1 MAVDRRILYYTLL
14 ILSILIASSLY
25 LSWSVDRGLGTLDVE
40 RTGIEIE
47 PGRTVNFTVY
57 APRED
62 YPGPMPIVLT
72 IHGVGGSKEA
82 MYAFNIEL
90 ARRDFTVVAIDLAG
104 HGDSSM
110 SFDINNYT
118 RLAEDCYAVLQWVG
132 LNYNNSNPDLYGVVG
147 HSLGVHVGLAMYNMD
162 VQPKAIVAVGPVWLE
177 DAASLPGNLLLAV
190 GEFDELIPRGS
201 LLEVL
206 RTLTG
211 FPDAMAGITYGG
223 FDGDAAYRLVIAP
236 TNHVGEATDAL
247 IVVESVSWMLQALHG
262 IEEPSHSGIEIQLI
276 YSRKTV
282 AYVVGT
288 VSLWLSLIPLVLL
301 VVTTLPERVRPKPF
315 SNRTE
320 PMTMGREG
328 LLSST
333 LAMLF
338 VLVYL
343 FTGIAGIMLER
354 MSIRLSASML
364 GTGLALFFVL
374 CPILWIAAMM
384 LIGGTKRTYR
394 SLLAMGYRKGNMG
407 ILVSTVARAIIPA
420 MICMAWLL
428 AWVALG
434 GMPGTTSP
442 VTILPLFRFPN
453 SERMVSILTMICLT
467 LPFSVSEGIWIRG
480 FLLSE
485 RDWGGRVPYA
495 RRLVSAFGVRM
506 VPTLAFA
513 VILIFGSTALGFVV
527 APLVLLGLLLT
538 YFVIT
543 SAAVSLLVI
552 FASVELDNPWPAII
566 IGAFLYAWILVGTLP
581 LV

>member
-434 GMPGTTSP
+434 GMPGTASP

-453 SERMVSILTMICLT
+453 SEKI
-467 LPFSVSEGIWIRG
+467 
-480 FLLSE
+480 
-485 RDWGGRVPYA
+485 
-495 RRLVSAFGVRM
+495 
-506 VPTLAFA
+506 
-513 VILIFGSTALGFVV
+513 
-527 APLVLLGLLLT
+527 
-538 YFVIT
+538 
-543 SAAVSLLVI
+543 
-552 FASVELDNPWPAII
+552 
-566 IGAFLYAWILVGTLP
+566 
-581 LV
+581 